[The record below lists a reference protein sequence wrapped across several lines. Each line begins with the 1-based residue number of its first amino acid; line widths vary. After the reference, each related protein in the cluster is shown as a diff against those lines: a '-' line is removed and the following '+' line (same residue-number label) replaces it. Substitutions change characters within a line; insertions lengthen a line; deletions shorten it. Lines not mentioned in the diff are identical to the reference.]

1 MEEQKLKWGIVINKM
16 DKTMW
21 SLGIA
26 ISIWSEIGEGY
37 IYVNL
42 IKWSISIGRL
52 WKQLSTQLELY
63 LQRGMEMKD
72 IMARIKCLFGW
83 HDESTAFS
91 WKTGQYKTY
100 CKRCGKVL

>member
-63 LQRGMEMKD
+63 LQKGEKYER
-72 IMARIKCLFGW
+72 
-83 HDESTAFS
+83 
-91 WKTGQYKTY
+91 Y
-100 CKRCGKVL
+100 